1 MSKQPRVSD
10 DAQSLIERI
19 KELEM
24 QADMSRLYANKQQ
37 EKINDLMA
45 QLREH
50 ETFMHAIQ
58 LNYQILK
65 DHRQVQE
72 LIDRACAWS
81 IADRDFRGELS
92 VIDRQAAV
100 EMARRRLAESL

>member
-10 DAQSLIERI
+10 DAQTLIERI
-19 KELEM
+19 KDLEM
-24 QADMSRLYANKQQ
+24 QAEMARVYSNKQQ
-37 EKINDLMA
+37 EKINDLTA
-45 QLREH
+45 KIREY

-58 LNYQILK
+58 LNYQVLR

-81 IADRDFRGELS
+81 LADRDFRGELS
-92 VIDRQAAV
+92 VIDRQAALD
-100 EMARRRLAESL
+100 MARRRLAESL

>member
-24 QADMSRLYANKQQ
+24 QADMARAYANKQQ

-81 IADRDFRGELS
+81 LADRDFRGELS

>member
-1 MSKQPRVSD
+1 MQV
-10 DAQSLIERI
+10 
-19 KELEM
+19 EM
-24 QADMSRLYANKQQ
+24 ARTYANRQQ
-37 EKINDLMA
+37 DKISDLTA
-45 QLREH
+45 KIREY

-58 LNYQILK
+58 INYQVLR
-65 DHRQVQE
+65 DHKQVQE

-92 VIDRQAAV
+92 VIDRQAAL